1 MSSTFREPALK
12 RALVFKRA
20 GGRTGVEAP
29 ARTAGRD
36 ARLGALALI
45 AIVACS
51 ALVLVAA
58 ADRPSLLSAT
68 THGGYFPHWMAG
80 PLGGLWPGLT
90 RNGTALKWLF
100 SGSIAVMYGAYL
112 LGLRY
117 VPRLQA
123 RWAIGAILAVHAI
136 FFLAPPLALTDI
148 FNYVNYGRMEVVH
161 HLNPYTTIPIL
172 EPHSDPSYFL
182 SNWHQLLSPYG
193 PLFTLMTFAVV
204 PLGVAASFWALKGL
218 LALTSLGTILLV
230 WKCARL
236 LGRDPIAAIV
246 LVGLN
251 PIVLMWGLGGD
262 HNDFLMVFFI
272 MLGFYLLLLAR
283 ARTAGDRS
291 SVVPAAQLDPPA
303 GQLDPATAQLDPA
316 TGQLERA
323 DAAEP
328 IPLTAAE
335 ADAPSGEHLRLG
347 ARLRGW
353 LWPLSLFE
361 VGAGAAL
368 ITATAIK
375 ASGGV
380 LIPVVLV
387 GLLRAPRRLCQVLVG
402 MAVAAVVVGA
412 ASLIAFGLHI
422 PDLST
427 QGRLVTNESI
437 PNLIGLAIGAGG
449 ESETLRKLM
458 SAVLVAAILYCCR
471 LARGSRG
478 SAGGP
483 RGDSPLR
490 GVDRLLT
497 ASGWTSV
504 ALLVTLSWVL
514 PWYILWVLPL
524 AALSSSRRLRTTA
537 LVLGVYLIVAWAPA
551 SGLLWNAIGFNPAKT
566 PLGRLHQRY
575 VKELLN

>member
-1 MSSTFREPALK
+1 MNSTFREPAFK

-20 GGRTGVEAP
+20 GGRAGAVSRS
-29 ARTAGRD
+29 RTSGRD
-36 ARLGALALI
+36 AQLGVLALVVV
-45 AIVACS
+45 VACS
-51 ALVLVAA
+51 ALVLIAA

-112 LGLRY
+112 VGLRY

-123 RWAIGAILAVHAI
+123 RWPIGAIVAVHAI

-193 PLFTLMTFAVV
+193 PLFTLLTFAVA
-204 PLGVAASFWALKGL
+204 PLGVAASFWALKGV

-230 WKCARL
+230 WRCARL
-236 LGRDPIAAIV
+236 LGRDPVAAIV

-251 PIVLMWGLGGD
+251 PIVLVWGLGGD

-272 MLGFYLLLLAR
+272 MLGFYLLLLAQ
-283 ARTAGDRS
+283 ARTVGGRS
-291 SVVPAAQLDPPA
+291 SVVPAAQLARPA
-303 GQLDPATAQLDPA
+303 
-316 TGQLERA
+316 
-323 DAAEP
+323 AAEP
-328 IPLTAAE
+328 VQQAVEGADVPPTEPLR
-335 ADAPSGEHLRLG
+335 PI
-347 ARLRGW
+347 ARLRGR
-353 LWPLSLFE
+353 LWPLSPCE
-361 VGAGAAL
+361 VGAGAAF

-387 GLLRAPRRLCQVLVG
+387 GLLRTPRRLCQVLVG

-437 PNLIGLAIGAGG
+437 PNLVGLAIGAGG
-449 ESETLRKLM
+449 ESETLRKAM
-458 SAVLVAAILYCCR
+458 SGVLVASILSCCWLVWR
-471 LARGSRG
+471 PRPAAAGSSAAG
-478 SAGGP
+478 SSATGPPVAG
-483 RGDSPLR
+483 SPADATRSL
-490 GVDRLLT
+490 GDRLLT
-497 ASGWTSV
+497 ASGWASV

-524 AALSSSRRLRTTA
+524 AALSGSRRLRTTA

-551 SGLLWNAIGFNPAKT
+551 SGLLWNAIGFYPAKT
-566 PLGRLHQRY
+566 PIGRLHQRY

>member
-20 GGRTGVEAP
+20 GGRTGAEAP
-29 ARTAGRD
+29 VRTISRD
-36 ARLGALALI
+36 AWLGSLALI

-51 ALVLVAA
+51 VLVLIAA
-58 ADRPSLLSAT
+58 ADRPSLFSPT

-90 RNGTALKWLF
+90 RDGTTLRWLF
-100 SGSIAVMYGAYL
+100 TGAIVVMYGAYL
-112 LGLRY
+112 LGLRHI
-117 VPRLQA
+117 PRLHA
-123 RWAIGAILAVHAI
+123 RWAIGTIVAMHAI

-161 HLNPYTTIPIL
+161 HLNPYTTIPIF

-193 PLFTLMTFAVV
+193 PLFTLVTFAVV
-204 PLGVAASFWALKGL
+204 PLGIGASFWALKAI
-218 LALTSLGTILLV
+218 LAITSLGTILLV

-236 LGRDPIAAIV
+236 LGRDPVAAIV

-251 PIVLMWGLGGD
+251 PIVLVWGLGGD

-283 ARTAGDRS
+283 ARGAAGGS
-291 SVVPAAQLDPPA
+291 SAVDAAQPA
-303 GQLDPATAQLDPA
+303 QRLTTAPGLV
-316 TGQLERA
+316 
-323 DAAEP
+323 AAETAYAPGAGGPPP
-328 IPLTAAE
+328 IARIP
-335 ADAPSGEHLRLG
+335 DRPRLLG
-347 ARLRGW
+347 R
-353 LWPLSLFE
+353 LWPLSPCE
-361 VGAGAAL
+361 IGAGATF

-387 GLLRAPRRLCQVLVG
+387 GLLRAPRRLWQVLIG
-402 MAVAAVVVGA
+402 MALAATIVAA

-427 QGRLVTNESI
+427 QGRLVTGESI
-437 PNLIGLAIGAGG
+437 PNLVGLAIGAGG
-449 ESETLRKLM
+449 ESETLRKAM
-458 SAVLVAAILYCCR
+458 SGVLVLSILYCCL
-471 LARGSRG
+471 LAWGSREH
-478 SAGGP
+478 AGDAGID
-483 RGDSPLR
+483 RPLR
-490 GVDRLLT
+490 GIDRLLT
-497 ASGWTSV
+497 ASGWASV

-514 PWYILWVLPL
+514 PWYILWVLPF

-551 SGLLWNAIGFNPAKT
+551 SGLLWSAIGFYPAKT
-566 PLGRLHQRY
+566 PIGRLHQRY